1 MTATPPLE
9 PRPDDNQPTTPAM
22 PKATEP
28 PPVPDATTPLV
39 DYVRANR
46 DAFTEDA
53 LRQAALAAGN
63 SPADVE
69 AAIAATR
76 AGVPRPA
83 DRGRAARIVVTWYVG
98 VFAVLAVLMLV
109 NPANHSS
116 GSIGDI
122 SGIGTLILLLS
133 LGAALIASLVWI
145 ASRRAFVALVGVGVI
160 LTGLSLISGG
170 GTTSGLLP
178 ALAWIVVGVVI
189 LAVAA
194 RVGLR
199 PGVPASPSMELLLL
213 IPMLMLLAV
222 GGVCVASGLP
232 IPRTV

>member
-9 PRPDDNQPTTPAM
+9 PRPDGNQPMTPAM
-22 PKATEP
+22 PEATEP
-28 PPVPDATTPLV
+28 PPAPDATTPLV
-39 DYVRANR
+39 DYVRVNR

-53 LRQAALAAGN
+53 LRQAALSAGN

-98 VFAVLAVLMLV
+98 VFAVLALLMLL
-109 NPANHSS
+109 NPANHTS
-116 GSIGDI
+116 GFGDI

-145 ASRRAFVALVGVGVI
+145 ASRRVFVALVGVGVI

-232 IPRTV
+232 IPRAV